1 METLDCADPSLMVAK
16 RDETLTPISALS
28 LLNNKFITAMSE
40 HFAARISKEHSEVGA
55 QIEHA
60 FELALSRKPTES
72 ELAILSVYATSHGLP
87 NTCRG
92 ILNLNEFIF
101 VD

>member
-1 METLDCADPSLMVAK
+1 MVAK

-40 HFAARISKEHSEVGA
+40 HFASRISKEHSEVGA
-55 QIEHA
+55 QIERA
-60 FELALSRKPTES
+60 FELALSRSPTEA
-72 ELAILSVYATSHGLP
+72 ELAVLSGHAKSHSLP
-87 NTCRG
+87 NACRG
-92 ILNLNEFIF
+92 VLNLNEFIF